1 MIEVKCENSKILMN
15 ARHIKWVDYTDQV
28 LLVYIDDKLLE
39 FTDQTLEGIT
49 TSDLYQQIKL
59 RLITVNK

>member
-1 MIEVKCENSKILMN
+1 MLEVKCENSKMLIN
-15 ARHIKWVDYTDQV
+15 ARHIKWVDYTDQI

-39 FTDQTLEGIT
+39 FSDETLKETT